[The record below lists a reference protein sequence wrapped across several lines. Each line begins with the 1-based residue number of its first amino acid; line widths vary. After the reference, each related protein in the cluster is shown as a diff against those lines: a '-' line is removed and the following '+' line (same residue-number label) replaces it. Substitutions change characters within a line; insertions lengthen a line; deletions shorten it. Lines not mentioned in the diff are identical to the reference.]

1 MSKAIANLD
10 DLRRVQRAVRT
21 SEENVKDALDQLKR
35 ELGRA
40 DWKDDRRR
48 DFEAKLNE
56 ATSSV
61 NRAAQQLSHLTP
73 IIDRAIKDLSAY
85 LQRR

>member
-10 DLRRVQRAVRT
+10 DLKRMQGSVRRAEDQIDQAIR
-21 SEENVKDALDQLKR
+21 QLKSD
-35 ELGRA
+35 LARA

-48 DFEAKLNE
+48 DFESQLND

-61 NRAAQQLSHLTP
+61 QRAKQQLGQLQP
-73 IIDRAIKDLSAY
+73 ILNKAIQDLSTY
-85 LQRR
+85 LQR